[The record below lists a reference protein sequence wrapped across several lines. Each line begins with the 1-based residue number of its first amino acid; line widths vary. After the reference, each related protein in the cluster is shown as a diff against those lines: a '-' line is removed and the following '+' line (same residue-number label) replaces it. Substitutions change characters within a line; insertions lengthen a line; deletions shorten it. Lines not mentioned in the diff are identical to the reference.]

1 MEFKEYLSKKF
12 AKKKTQEV
20 QTEVVDAAEVDNA
33 EVEVTKVAE
42 PVKEPTKKQLRDAIE
57 YLASIWTGTKE
68 AFSDFVDRN
77 SSTIKKAAALGTTG
91 LLVLTLTGCSAGM
104 EWDGSFDIWFDWNGG
119 RPAHCE
125 HGEMPS
131 QNIGK
136 PGTDGD
142 FYFGGDENDY
152 YGDWVGDGV
161 VSGGD
166 NTHTGRDPSDS
177 YGDPV
182 TGGDT
187 YVGEWVGDGIVIG
200 GDGTGGD
207 GGTGGEGGTGG
218 GSDIV
223 IPEETVPEQPSTGN
237 KIPSNLC
244 YVDLLATYYRG
255 REAHVASI
263 KVAVDANNE
272 VDVVDMEL
280 RGRNGKWV
288 TWICTMTD
296 GTTMNISVPLECNHL
311 VNGGNTT
318 GNVGKSGVHADG
330 DGHNFEAAAKSVL
343 ATYGVSAEEI
353 IQGILGGEGLGL
365 GH

>member
-1 MEFKEYLSKKF
+1 MEIKEYFSKKF
-12 AKKKTQEV
+12 GKKKTQEV
-20 QTEVVDAAEVDNA
+20 QTEA
-33 EVEVTKVAE
+33 VESKTVAPE
-42 PVKEPTKKQLRDAIE
+42 KAKEPTKKQLREAIE
-57 YLASIWTGTKE
+57 YLASKWNGTKE

-104 EWDGSFDIWFDWNGG
+104 EWDGSFDVWFDWNGG

-142 FYFGGDENDY
+142 FYFGGDQNDY
-152 YGDWVGDGV
+152 YGDWVG
-161 VSGGD
+161 GGTPTGGTTS
-166 NTHTGRDPSDS
+166 NTGRDPSDT
-177 YGDPV
+177 YGDSV
-182 TGGDT
+182 GGDT
-187 YVGEWVGDGIVIG
+187 YIGEWIGDGIVSGDGAGG
-200 GDGTGGD
+200 GDGTGG
-207 GGTGGEGGTGG
+207 GGT
-218 GSDIV
+218 DVV
-223 IPEETVPEQPSTGN
+223 IPEETVPEEKPAPQN

-280 RGRNGKWV
+280 RGKEGKWV

-318 GNVGKSGVHADG
+318 GNVGKSGVHTDG
-330 DGHNFEAAAKSVL
+330 DGHNFEAAAKSAL
-343 ATYGVSAEEI
+343 ASYGVSAEYI
-353 IQGILGGEGLGL
+353 ISNILGGEGMGL